1 MTESFSGDVVANGS
15 RLHYYRTGGA
25 KPPVVLC
32 HGVTDD
38 GLCWTPLAQ
47 ALEDDYDVIMLDAL
61 GHGLSDAAADGL
73 DYDRQAADLAGFVT
87 ALGLAR
93 PAIGGHSM
101 GAMTALYLAADYPDL
116 PRGVFLEDPPLRGLA
131 DMSPAEREA
140 AAEGM
145 RKWIA
150 SLRGPTREQLIEQCR
165 RDSPAW
171 SDAEV
176 GPWADSKL
184 RVHLDLSSILE
195 PPRRS
200 WQELLARV
208 TCPALLITADPE
220 RGAIVT
226 AEQSAEA
233 ARIAPSLGVVHL
245 PGAGHNIRRERFDGY
260 VAAVRAF
267 LAGA

>member
-1 MTESFSGDVVANGS
+1 MTQWFGGDVVANGL

-38 GLCWTPLAQ
+38 GLCWTPLAR
-47 ALEDDYDVIMLDAL
+47 ALESDYDVIMLDAR
-61 GHGLSDAAADGL
+61 GHGLSAAADGL
-73 DYDRQAADLAGFVT
+73 DYDRQAADLADCVT

-101 GAMTALYLAADYPDL
+101 GAMTALSLAADYPDL
-116 PRGVFLEDPPLRGLA
+116 ARCVFLEDPPLRGLA
-131 DMSPAEREA
+131 DMSPAERGA

-145 RKWIA
+145 RQWIA
-150 SLRGPTREQLIEQCR
+150 SLRGLTREQLIEQCR
-165 RDSPAW
+165 RDSPTW

-184 RVHLDLSSILE
+184 RVHLDLSSILQ
-195 PPRRS
+195 PPRRD
-200 WQELLARV
+200 WREILARV

-226 AEQSAEA
+226 AGQSAEA
-233 ARIAPSLGVVHL
+233 ARIAPSLSVAHL

>member
-1 MTESFSGDVVANGS
+1 MTDWFSGDVVANGL
-15 RLHYYRTGGA
+15 RLHYYRTGGD

-47 ALEDDYDVIMLDAL
+47 ALESDYDVIMLDAR
-61 GHGLSDAAADGL
+61 GHGLSETPADGC
-73 DYDRQAADLAGFVT
+73 DYDRQAADVAGLIAALAP
-87 ALGLAR
+87 AR
-93 PAIGGHSM
+93 PAVGGHSM

-116 PRGVFLEDPPLRGLA
+116 VRRVFLEDPPLHDAASR
-131 DMSPAEREA
+131 SRAERVA

-145 RKWIA
+145 RQWIA
-150 SLRGPTREQLIEQCR
+150 SLQGRSREQLVEQCR

-171 SDAEV
+171 SEAEI

-184 RVHLDLSSILE
+184 RARPDLSFILE
-195 PPRRS
+195 PPRRG
-200 WQELLARV
+200 WQEILARV

-233 ARIAPSLGVVHL
+233 ARLAPSLNVVHL

-260 VAAVRAF
+260 VPAVRAF